1 MVRSNVAQDKPYTGL
16 TEIKSGEVAEDLAAY
31 LADSEQTNSA
41 LALGVS
47 ISRDASVRAAG
58 GYLLQANAPACLR
71 AVLPFM
77 RSLEGW
83 LKYSRGVLALYI
95 HTHLA
100 WWCLTLMAA
109 KCLV

>member
-58 GYLLQANAPACLR
+58 GYLVQVSTDCLLLGCASVHER
-71 AVLPFM
+71 
-77 RSLEGW
+77 
-83 LKYSRGVLALYI
+83 LAG
-95 HTHLA
+95 
-100 WWCLTLMAA
+100 MART
-109 KCLV
+109 